1 MNTLF
6 SNKAKNSIL
15 LKMFFSRYSIHLYVQ
30 TSIIFHCD
38 EKEIWDIRLSTQPTK
53 LQVFNFYF
61 SVYAGRSGFC
71 HCKKKKHSNLYNK
84 KAFKYSLVSPYLHT
98 IAPLKKHH
106 QETQNG
112 YLAPNIRK
120 RLNLFSYIPRWP
132 PIANTF
138 PVIITGHQQSFVL
151 FRPGPW
157 VSHFIP
163 TWTVE
168 ADKKMNLKV

>member
-15 LKMFFSRYSIHLYVQ
+15 LKMFFSLTAYVQ

-38 EKEIWDIRLSTQPTK
+38 EKEFWDIRLSTQPTK

-71 HCKKKKHSNLYNK
+71 HCKKKEVTLTFIIKRRPSICLSALIYTQLRRK
-84 KAFKYSLVSPYLHT
+84 
-98 IAPLKKHH
+98 KKHH

>member
-1 MNTLF
+1 M
-6 SNKAKNSIL
+6 KKNSEIL
-15 LKMFFSRYSIHLYVQ
+15 DWVLNRQNYKYLTF
-30 TSIIFHCD
+30 IF
-38 EKEIWDIRLSTQPTK
+38 RSM
-53 LQVFNFYF
+53 QVGVA
-61 SVYAGRSGFC
+61 SVTV
-71 HCKKKKHSNLYNK
+71 KKKEVTLTFIIKRRPSICLSALIYTQ
-84 KAFKYSLVSPYLHT
+84 LRR
-98 IAPLKKHH
+98 KKHH

-120 RLNLFSYIPRWP
+120 RLNLLSYIPRWP

>member
-71 HCKKKKHSNLYNK
+71 HCKKKSTLTFIIKRRPSIRLSALIYTQLHRK
-84 KAFKYSLVSPYLHT
+84 KNTTKRPRTVILLQISEKDWTF
-98 IAPLKKHH
+98 
-106 QETQNG
+106 
-112 YLAPNIRK
+112 LATYHGDHLSQTP
-120 RLNLFSYIPRWP
+120 
-132 PIANTF
+132 F
-138 PVIITGHQQSFVL
+138 P
-151 FRPGPW
+151 
-157 VSHFIP
+157 
-163 TWTVE
+163 
-168 ADKKMNLKV
+168 

>member
-1 MNTLF
+1 M
-6 SNKAKNSIL
+6 KKNSEIL
-15 LKMFFSRYSIHLYVQ
+15 DWVLNRQNYKYLTF
-30 TSIIFHCD
+30 IF
-38 EKEIWDIRLSTQPTK
+38 RSM
-53 LQVFNFYF
+53 QVGVA
-61 SVYAGRSGFC
+61 SVTV
-71 HCKKKKHSNLYNK
+71 KKKSHSNLYNK
-84 KAFKYSLVSPYLHT
+84 KASKYSLVSPYLHT

>member
-15 LKMFFSRYSIHLYVQ
+15 LKMFFSLTVYVQ

-38 EKEIWDIRLSTQPTK
+38 EKEFWDIRLSTQPTK

-71 HCKKKKHSNLYNK
+71 HCKKKVTLTFIINGVQVF
-84 KAFKYSLVSPYLHT
+84 ACQ
-98 IAPLKKHH
+98 PLSTHNCAVKKHH

>member
-1 MNTLF
+1 M
-6 SNKAKNSIL
+6 KKNSEIL
-15 LKMFFSRYSIHLYVQ
+15 DWVLNRQNYKYLTFIFRSMQVGVASVTVKKKVTLTFIINGVQ
-30 TSIIFHCD
+30 VFACQP
-38 EKEIWDIRLSTQPTK
+38 LSTHNCA
-53 LQVFNFYF
+53 V
-61 SVYAGRSGFC
+61 
-71 HCKKKKHSNLYNK
+71 
-84 KAFKYSLVSPYLHT
+84 
-98 IAPLKKHH
+98 KKHH